1 MHSPYEARARQ
12 STFVR
17 ILLYTDLKVSAS
29 TLFWHRDLGLLT
41 KAFRDLGHDA
51 WLVVHPAFKTPPKTK
66 SPTPKTSKKPAI
78 WASPNDVRNPAW
90 WQSHKPNLVILGL
103 WTRPKYDPV
112 RRAALSA
119 TPCVIERADS
129 DGMRTASCG
138 LSTYARRRYDY
149 FRDRSSSWP
158 GWLSIPTAGF
168 YVFTQILLS
177 PWIEYRLKK
186 TLNLIPCLTLETPQ
200 SLRRWRDL
208 ARRIG
213 ADPTRMRFVPNAVQ
227 THFFHT
233 KSSVHK
239 KNQTISVGRWESYQK
254 NLPAL
259 RQRLNTYLE
268 DHPNWLSWVVGSG
281 LPAQSGHPRI
291 RYLPPLPPKKLARLM
306 QESKLFLFSSRY
318 ESFCLA
324 AAEAM
329 SCGCRVLGP
338 AGLDATR
345 FYKGLFSGRKIL
357 PRKAAWFFSPR
368 RVAKELLQAFAP
380 EGVFLEW

>member
-1 MHSPYEARARQ
+1 MRL
-12 STFVR
+12 
-17 ILLYTDLKVSAS
+17 LLYTDLKVSAS
-29 TLFWHRDLGLLT
+29 SLFWHRDLGLLT
-41 KAFRDLGHDA
+41 KAFRSLGHDA
-51 WLVVHPAFKTPPKTK
+51 WLVVHPGFK
-66 SPTPKTSKKPAI
+66 SPSKIKNSTAKTSVI

-90 WQSHKPNLVILGL
+90 WQSHKPNLIILGL
-103 WTRPKYDPV
+103 WTRPKYDPI

-119 TPCVIERADS
+119 TPHVIERADS

-138 LSTYARRRYDY
+138 LSAYARRRYDY
-149 FRDRSSSWP
+149 FRDCSSSWP
-158 GWLSIPTAGF
+158 GWLSIPAAGF

-186 TLNLIPCLTLETPQ
+186 TLKLIPCLTLETPQ
-200 SLRRWRDL
+200 SLRRWQDL

-239 KNQTISVGRWESYQK
+239 KNQTVSVGRWESYQK

-281 LPAQSGHPRI
+281 LPAQSDHPRI
-291 RYLPPLPPKKLARLM
+291 RYLPPLSPKKLARLM
-306 QESKLFLFSSRY
+306 QESKVFLFSSRY

-329 SCGCRVLGP
+329 SCGCKVLGP
-338 AGLDATR
+338 AGLDATH
-345 FYKGLFSGRKIL
+345 FYRGLLSGRKI
-357 PRKAAWFFSPR
+357 PGKAAWFFSPR
-368 RVAKELLQAFAP
+368 KVAKELLQVFFP
-380 EGVFLEW
+380 KGVCGGQ